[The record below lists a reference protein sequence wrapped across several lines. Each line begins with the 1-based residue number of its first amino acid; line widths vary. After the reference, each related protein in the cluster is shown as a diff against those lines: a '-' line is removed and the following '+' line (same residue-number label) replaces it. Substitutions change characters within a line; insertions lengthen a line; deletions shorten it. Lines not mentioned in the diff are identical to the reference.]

1 MLGLLI
7 HNTALGPTSYMGLA
21 ARIPSA
27 HALVRAYVF
36 WAPSWSGHT
45 STSIL
50 LLGAGPCS
58 LELGLALRALAL
70 LVNSFRV
77 MLTRWFDVFILA
89 SSHDGVSCVVFY
101 FLHFLFTGWLV
112 LFLFFVY
119 SLVDIFPQGSRKVF
133 YRCVLLWIWLLF
145 RPCLTTAIFIDLVNN
160 SGHFQ
165 VDSIAVPETF

>member
-21 ARIPSA
+21 AGISSA

-36 WAPSWSGHT
+36 WAPRSGHT
-45 STSIL
+45 SASIP
-50 LLGAGPCS
+50 LLGAGPWFF
-58 LELGLALRALAL
+58 RAWFGSSSFGSPGQLVPSY
-70 LVNSFRV
+70 VNSLVR
-77 MLTRWFDVFILA
+77 
-89 SSHDGVSCVVFY
+89 CFY
-101 FLHFLFTGWLV
+101 PGFVAWWRFLRSFLFLHFLFTGWLV

>member
-101 FLHFLFTGWLV
+101 FYTFYSLAGWSCSCSLYIV
-112 LFLFFVY
+112 WSTYFHKVAEKSFIVVY
-119 SLVDIFPQGSRKVF
+119 SCGFGYFSDPV
-133 YRCVLLWIWLLF
+133 
-145 RPCLTTAIFIDLVNN
+145 
-160 SGHFQ
+160 
-165 VDSIAVPETF
+165 